1 MLNAFKLDNADEMV
15 IDEVLNIVHKKYMN
29 NIGVEYIADNIY
41 LTPNY
46 LSHLFK
52 KKTGVSLTRYIISYR
67 MKKAE
72 ELLRTTDM
80 KISCIAENTGYK
92 NHSYFSMI
100 FKRAFGMSP
109 GRYREKTA

>member
-1 MLNAFKLDNADEMV
+1 
-15 IDEVLNIVHKKYMN
+15 
-29 NIGVEYIADNIY
+29 
-41 LTPNY
+41 
-46 LSHLFK
+46 
-52 KKTGVSLTRYIISYR
+52 
-67 MKKAE
+67 
-72 ELLRTTDM
+72 M